1 MKLKQNV
8 LYLSNRQARCL
19 YIIIL
24 SQSISLNQRHRLFQD
39 WDPGKRSQVTLH
51 ETSSKTA
58 MPDLVSYE
66 KAPEKQHP
74 GSIFPIS
81 CKHIW
86 RTQHFEQS
94 VVPKNSNTSHKTP
107 CPTWTLGRD
116 VGDLGTCVGPCAS
129 SLQKKGDAESRDFP
143 FSTYKLMMFLNVSV
157 FIFC

>member
-8 LYLSNRQARCL
+8 LYLSNTQARCL

-24 SQSISLNQRHRLFQD
+24 SQSISLNHRPRVFQD
-39 WDPGKRSQVTLH
+39 WDPGKRSEVTLH
-51 ETSSKTA
+51 ETSSKNA

-94 VVPKNSNTSHKTP
+94 VVPKNSTP
-107 CPTWTLGRD
+107 PIKPPVQPGRWAGTW
-116 VGDLGTCVGPCAS
+116 VIWEPAS
-129 SLQKKGDAESRDFP
+129 VHVHLAFKKKGVQSPETS
-143 FSTYKLMMFLNVSV
+143 NSV
-157 FIFC
+157 PAS